1 MKSKER
7 RDNIRIRLHDE
18 ENSYIHL
25 VFEGTEIKGKIYDY
39 SRFGLGICVPII
51 EAMFIKKTHPIQNC
65 IIFAYGHKKE
75 LGNGKVVHLETMN
88 EEMFLGVYLDR
99 EFVDMDTL
107 MDKQSLYLQEDEIK
121 KIRMHF
127 SIQEGI
133 SSEFLHYCSNF
144 VYGLSLYKIALD
156 ELDRKFG
163 KEPAKLEEAL
173 FRSVTKGIGAEFY
186 QYLTEKVNELTIMSK
201 RYTKLENEK
210 YGFYLRK
217 SIWHYILES
226 DFIKRTNLKPRGYAG
241 DSAMMEMLY
250 RNEYI
255 GKSSFGKIFHK
266 HPCDTK
272 AADAVRN
279 RRRLIN
285 KYMSQRLST
294 SGKEDFK
301 ILSIACG
308 PAWEMQDF
316 LRESPYKHQAKIFLL
331 DQDEEALGEAR
342 SGIDSIP
349 TDKPFQVEFIK
360 ESVRTILKTGSPEIT
375 FGQYDF
381 IYSMG
386 LYDYLTD
393 SVAKVLTEKL
403 YSMLCPGG
411 ILIIGNYHVENETR
425 KYMEY
430 IMDWVLYYRD
440 EESMFELLE
449 DIPKAFTS
457 EVGFDDSGTQMFL
470 RVEKNKQ

>member
-1 MKSKER
+1 MKKKDR
-7 RDNIRIRLHDE
+7 RNTIRIRLHDVE
-18 ENSYIHL
+18 KSYIL
-25 VFEGTEIKGKIYDY
+25 LLINGRELKGKIYDY
-39 SRFGLGICVPII
+39 SRFGLGICIPKS
-51 EAMFIKKTHPIQNC
+51 ESAFIKKTQPIENC
-65 IIFAYGHKKE
+65 IIFAYGDKKE
-75 LGNGKVVHLETMN
+75 LGTGTVVHLDSMN
-88 EEMFLGVYLDR
+88 DEIFLGVFLER
-99 EFVDMDTL
+99 EFIDMDTL
-107 MDKQSLYLQEDEIK
+107 MDKQSLFLQEDEVK
-121 KIRMHF
+121 KIRMQF
-127 SIQEGI
+127 TIQEDLEPNFI
-133 SSEFLHYCSNF
+133 LFCSKF

-156 ELDRKFG
+156 ELDDKFA
-163 KEPAKLEEAL
+163 KEPNRLKEAL
-173 FRSVTKGIGAEFY
+173 FQSVLKGVGGEFY
-186 QYLTEKVNELTIMSK
+186 EFLTAKIEELKVLTK
-201 RYTKLENEK
+201 EFTKLQNEK

-217 SIWHYILES
+217 SIWNYILES
-226 DFIKRTNLKPRGYAG
+226 EFIKRTNLKPRGYAG

-250 RNEYI
+250 RNEYL

-294 SGKEDFK
+294 SGKDDFK

-316 LRESPYKHQAKIFLL
+316 LRESPYKHQAKVYLL
-331 DQDEEALGEAR
+331 DQDEEALGEAK

-349 TDKPFQVEFIK
+349 TEKPFQVEFIK
-360 ESVRTILKTGSPEIT
+360 ESVRTILKTGSPELK

-411 ILIIGNYHVENETR
+411 ILILGNYHVENETR

-440 EESMFELLE
+440 EEAMFELLE
-449 DIPKAFTS
+449 DIPKGFTS

-470 RVEKNKQ
+470 RVEKNR

>member
-1 MKSKER
+1 MKAEDR
-7 RDNIRIRLHDE
+7 RNTIRIRLHDA

-25 VFEGTEIKGKIYDY
+25 QMKGFELKGKVYDY
-39 SRFGLGICVPII
+39 SRFGLGICISKTESHLIQKTTAI
-51 EAMFIKKTHPIQNC
+51 ENTVIY
-65 IIFAYGHKKE
+65 AYGDKKE
-75 LGNGKVVHLETMN
+75 LGAGKIVHLDTLD
-88 EEMFLGVYLDR
+88 EELLLGIYLEK

-107 MDKQSLYLQEDEIK
+107 MDKQSLFLQEDEIK
-121 KIRMHF
+121 KIRMQF
-127 SIQEGI
+127 SIQEELEPNFI
-133 SSEFLHYCSNF
+133 LFCSRF

-156 ELDRKFG
+156 ELDHKFA
-163 KEPAKLEEAL
+163 KEPHRLKDAL
-173 FRSVTKGIGAEFY
+173 FHSVLQGIGGEFY
-186 QYLTEKVNELTIMSK
+186 QFLTEKIEELKELTK
-201 RYTKLENEK
+201 KYTKLENEK

-217 SIWHYILES
+217 SIWNYILES
-226 DFIKRTNLKPRGYAG
+226 SFIKRTNLKPRGYAG

-255 GKSSFGKIFHK
+255 GESSFGKIFHK
-266 HPCDTK
+266 HPCETK

-285 KYMSQRLST
+285 KTIAVRLST
-294 SGKEDFK
+294 SEKTDFK

-308 PAWEMQDF
+308 PAWEIQDF
-316 LRESPYKHQAKIFLL
+316 LRKSQFKHQAKIYLL
-331 DQDEEALGEAR
+331 DQDDEALGEAR
-342 SGIDSIP
+342 SGIESIP
-349 TDKPFQVEFIK
+349 TEKPFRVEYIK
-360 ESVRTILKTGSPEIT
+360 ESVRTILKTGSPEIK
-375 FGQYDF
+375 FGQYDV

-411 ILIIGNYHVENETR
+411 ILILGNYHVNNETR

-440 EESMFELLE
+440 EESMLELLE
-449 DIPKAFTS
+449 DIPEGFS
-457 EVGFDDSGTQMFL
+457 SLVGFDDSGTQMFL
-470 RVEKNKQ
+470 RVEKNK

>member
-1 MKSKER
+1 MKAEDR
-7 RDNIRIRLHDE
+7 RHTLRIRLHDE
-18 ENSYIHL
+18 DNSYIHL
-25 VFEGTEIKGKIYDY
+25 EMDGFELKGKVYDY
-39 SRFGLGICVPII
+39 SRFGLGICIPKDNTHL
-51 EAMFIKKTHPIQNC
+51 IKKTHSIQNC
-65 IIFAYGHKKE
+65 TIFAFGEKKE
-75 LGNGKVVHLETMN
+75 LGAGKVVHLDTMN
-88 EEMFLGVYLDR
+88 EELFLGVYLER
-99 EFVDMDTL
+99 EFIDMNTL
-107 MDKQSLYLQEDEIK
+107 MDKQSLFLQEDEIK
-121 KIRMHF
+121 KIKMQF
-127 SIQEGI
+127 SIQEDMEPNFI
-133 SSEFLHYCSNF
+133 LFCSKF

-156 ELDRKFG
+156 ELDQKFNE
-163 KEPAKLEEAL
+163 EPNRLKEAL
-173 FRSVTKGIGAEFY
+173 FKSVLKGIGGEFY
-186 QYLTEKVNELTIMSK
+186 EFLNVKIAELRELTKS
-201 RYTKLENEK
+201 YTKLENEK

-217 SIWHYILES
+217 SMWNFILES
-226 DFIKRTNLKPRGYAG
+226 DFIKRTNIKPRGYAG

-316 LRESPYKHQAKIFLL
+316 LRESQFKYQAKVFLL
-331 DQDEEALGEAR
+331 DQDEEALGEAQK
-342 SGIDSIP
+342 GINSIP
-349 TDKPFQVEFIK
+349 TDKPFQVQFIK
-360 ESVRTILKTGSPEIT
+360 ESVRTILKTGSPELK

-393 SVAKVLTEKL
+393 PVAKVLTEKL

-411 ILIIGNYHVENETR
+411 ILILGNYHVENETR

-449 DIPKAFTS
+449 DIPQGFSS

-470 RVEKNKQ
+470 KVEKNK

>member
-1 MKSKER
+1 MNSSER
-7 RDNIRIRLHDE
+7 RSSFRIRMHDTK
-18 ENSYIHL
+18 NSHIHL
-25 VFEGTEIKGKIYDY
+25 YMEGFELKGKIYDY
-39 SRFGLGICVPII
+39 SRFGLGICISQN
-51 EAMFIKKTHPIQNC
+51 AYLSIQN
-65 IIFAYGHKKE
+65 ISTINNALIYAYGDKKE
-75 LGNGKVVHLETMN
+75 LGSGKVVHLDTMN
-88 EEMFLGVYLDR
+88 NEIYLGVYLDK

-107 MDKQSLYLQEDEIK
+107 LSKQSLHLQEDEVR
-121 KIRMHF
+121 KIRMQF
-127 SIQEGI
+127 SIQEDLEPNFI
-133 SSEFLHYCSNF
+133 QFCSHF

-156 ELDRKFG
+156 ELDSKFQE
-163 KEPAKLEEAL
+163 EPEILKEAL
-173 FRSVTKGIGAEFY
+173 FYSMVEGIGGEFY
-186 QYLTEKVNELTIMSK
+186 RYLSSKIEELKELTKKYS
-201 RYTKLENEK
+201 KLENEK

-217 SIWHYILES
+217 SIWNYILES
-226 DFIKRTNLKPRGYAG
+226 EFIKRTNLKPRGYAG

-285 KYMSQRLST
+285 KYMSQRLSS
-294 SGKEDFK
+294 SGKDDFK

-316 LRESPYKHQAKIFLL
+316 LRESPFRYQAKIFLL

-342 SGIDSIP
+342 SGIESIP

-360 ESVRTILKTGSPEIT
+360 ESVRTILKTGSPELK

-411 ILIIGNYHVENETR
+411 ILILGNYHVENETR

-440 EESMFELLE
+440 EESMLELLE
-449 DIPKAFTS
+449 DIPEGFSS

-470 RVEKNKQ
+470 RVEKNK

>member
-1 MKSKER
+1 VKAEDR
-7 RDNIRIRLHDE
+7 RNTVRIRLHDA

-25 VFEGTEIKGKIYDY
+25 FLEGFEIKGKIYDY
-39 SRFGLGICVPII
+39 SRFGLGVCVPKT
-51 EAMFIKKTHPIQNC
+51 ESHFVKKTHSIEKC
-65 IIFAYGHKKE
+65 IIYAYGDKKE
-75 LGNGKVVHLETMN
+75 LGAGKVVHMDTMN
-88 EEMFLGVYLDR
+88 DDLFLGIYLEK
-99 EFVDMDTL
+99 EFIDMDTL
-107 MDKQSLYLQEDEIK
+107 MDKQSLFLQEDEIK
-121 KIRMHF
+121 KIRMQF
-127 SIQEGI
+127 SIQEDLEPHFI
-133 SSEFLHYCSNF
+133 LFCSHF

-156 ELDRKFG
+156 ELDRKFE
-163 KEPAKLEEAL
+163 KEPHRLKDAL
-173 FRSVTKGIGAEFY
+173 FHSVLQGVGNEFY
-186 QYLTEKVNELTIMSK
+186 QFLNSKIDELKSLTKK
-201 RYTKLENEK
+201 YTKLENEK

-217 SIWHYILES
+217 SVWNYILES
-226 DFIKRTNLKPRGYAG
+226 EFIKRTNLKPRGYAG

-272 AADAVRN
+272 AAEAVRN

-294 SGKEDFK
+294 SGKDDFK

-331 DQDEEALGEAR
+331 DQDDEALGEAK
-342 SGIDSIP
+342 SGIESIP
-349 TDKPFQVEFIK
+349 TEKPFQIEFIK
-360 ESVRTILKTGSPEIT
+360 ESVRTILKTGSPEIK

-411 ILIIGNYHVENETR
+411 ILILGNYHVENETR

-449 DIPKAFTS
+449 DLPQGFTS

-470 RVEKNKQ
+470 RVEKNK

>member
-1 MKSKER
+1 MKAEDR
-7 RDNIRIRLHDE
+7 RNTIRIRLHDA

-25 VFEGTEIKGKIYDY
+25 FLEGFEIKGKIYDY
-39 SRFGLGICVPII
+39 SRFGLGVCVSKQ
-51 EAMFIKKTHPIQNC
+51 ESHSIKKTHVVHKC
-65 IIFAYGHKKE
+65 IIHAYGDKKE
-75 LGNGKVVHLETMN
+75 LGPGKVVHLDTMN
-88 EEMFLGVYLDR
+88 DDIFLGIYLEK
-99 EFVDMDTL
+99 EFIDMDTL
-107 MDKQSLYLQEDEIK
+107 LEKQSLYLQEDEIK
-121 KIRMHF
+121 KLRMQF
-127 SIQEGI
+127 SIQEDIPSAFI
-133 SSEFLHYCSNF
+133 SFCSSF
-144 VYGLSLYKIALD
+144 IYGLSLYKIALD
-156 ELDRKFG
+156 ELDQKFQKEPHRLKESLFHSVLQGVG
-163 KEPAKLEEAL
+163 KELY
-173 FRSVTKGIGAEFY
+173 EF
-186 QYLTEKVNELTIMSK
+186 LNLKINELRELTSK
-201 RYTKLENEK
+201 YTKLENEK

-217 SIWHYILES
+217 SMWNFILES
-226 DFIKRTNLKPRGYAG
+226 EFIKRTNLKPRGYAG

-255 GKSSFGKIFHK
+255 GSSSFGKIFHK

-294 SGKEDFK
+294 SGKDDFK

-342 SGIDSIP
+342 LGIESIP

-360 ESVRTILKTGSPEIT
+360 ESVRTILKTGSPELK

-411 ILIIGNYHVENETR
+411 ILILGNYHVENETR

-440 EESMFELLE
+440 EESMLELLE
-449 DIPKAFTS
+449 DIPQGFTS

-470 RVEKNKQ
+470 RVEKNK

>member
-1 MKSKER
+1 MKAEDR
-7 RDNIRIRLHDE
+7 RNTIRIRLHDG

-25 VFEGTEIKGKIYDY
+25 FLEGFEIKGKIYDY
-39 SRFGLGICVPII
+39 SRFGLGVCVSKQ
-51 EAMFIKKTHPIQNC
+51 ESHLIKKTHLINKC
-65 IIFAYGHKKE
+65 FIHAYGDKKE
-75 LGNGKVVHLETMN
+75 LGPGKVVHLDTMN
-88 EEMFLGVYLDR
+88 DDIFLGIYLEK
-99 EFVDMDTL
+99 EFIDMDTL
-107 MDKQSLYLQEDEIK
+107 MDKQSLFLQEDEIK
-121 KIRMHF
+121 KLRMQF
-127 SIQEGI
+127 SIQEDIPSAFI
-133 SSEFLHYCSNF
+133 SFCSHF

-156 ELDRKFG
+156 ELDQKFQKEPHRLKESLFHSVLQGIG
-163 KEPAKLEEAL
+163 KELY
-173 FRSVTKGIGAEFY
+173 EF
-186 QYLTEKVNELTIMSK
+186 LNLKINELRELTSK
-201 RYTKLENEK
+201 YTKLENEK

-217 SIWHYILES
+217 SMWNFILES
-226 DFIKRTNLKPRGYAG
+226 EFIKRTNLKPRGYAG

-255 GKSSFGKIFHK
+255 GSSSFGKIFHK

-294 SGKEDFK
+294 SGKDDFK

-342 SGIDSIP
+342 LGIESIQ
-349 TDKPFQVEFIK
+349 TDRPFQVEFIK
-360 ESVRTILKTGSPEIT
+360 ESVRTILKTGSPEIK

-411 ILIIGNYHVENETR
+411 ILILGNYHVENETR

-440 EESMFELLE
+440 EESMYELLE
-449 DIPKAFTS
+449 DLPNGFTS

-470 RVEKNKQ
+470 RVEKNK